1 MVTSLSAEHAAARH
15 LYEDLYCA
23 RGDMENRIL
32 RNNSSH
38 QHPGL
43 RANQIRLYFSSFAY
57 VLLCAL
63 RYLGLK
69 DTELARTQCGTI
81 RTRLLKIGA
90 QVRLSIR
97 RICISLLCE
106 LPRRARLR
114 AGITG
119 DPGRHCLQ
127 RRSLSFHS
135 IPIWMRQSDRRR
147 ARKAPTGAF
156 CTVPI
161 HCVHHARIIRSMCK
175 IRCVWVPTKA
185 RIAILHQRL
194 AIQLPSPGF
203 EARIETSGERCGLG
217 WLGAW
222 ENALGGTVSVD
233 ESYFGGRR
241 VRGKRGRGAG
251 GKTIIFGI
259 LERHGKSY
267 TEIVPNAAKKP
278 LQIGIR
284 GRVVIVR

>member
-1 MVTSLSAEHAAARH
+1 VVTSLSAEHAAARH

-135 IPIWMRQSDRRR
+135 IPIGCVNPIDGVLAKRRR
-147 ARKAPTGAF
+147 ALFAPSRSTVYIAHESSAVCVRFGA
-156 CTVPI
+156 
-161 HCVHHARIIRSMCK
+161 S
-175 IRCVWVPTKA
+175 
-185 RIAILHQRL
+185 
-194 AIQLPSPGF
+194 GF
-203 EARIETSGERCGLG
+203 
-217 WLGAW
+217 
-222 ENALGGTVSVD
+222 
-233 ESYFGGRR
+233 
-241 VRGKRGRGAG
+241 
-251 GKTIIFGI
+251 
-259 LERHGKSY
+259 
-267 TEIVPNAAKKP
+267 P
-278 LQIGIR
+278 
-284 GRVVIVR
+284 